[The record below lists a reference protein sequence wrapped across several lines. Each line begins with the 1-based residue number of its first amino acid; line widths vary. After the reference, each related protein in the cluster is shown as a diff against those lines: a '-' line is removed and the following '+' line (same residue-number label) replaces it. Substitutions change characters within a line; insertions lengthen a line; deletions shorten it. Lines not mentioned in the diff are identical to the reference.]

1 MNTGWMQGG
10 AKMTARQSSRWLN
23 LAFLGI
29 IAVAGCTRAEPREE
43 AREEAQP
50 VVAPKPVSEPGP
62 AANPVFAQVAAGE
75 AAPTTLADVAER
87 VVPAVVNISATRHVS
102 GGRGGNRLMQDP
114 LLREFFGQHG
124 MPDLPADREARSLGS
139 GVIVSADGVV
149 LTSAHVV
156 ENADQVEITLH
167 DEREVDAKVVGADA
181 RSDVAVLRI
190 QGDVKGLAHLA
201 LGDSSKMRLG
211 EVVLAVGNPFG
222 VGQTV
227 TMGIVSATGRSSL
240 GIVDYEDFIQTDAAI
255 NPGNSGGALVNMRG
269 ELVGINTAILSGSGG
284 SMGIGF
290 AIPTGMVGPIMKSL
304 LATGKVSRGYLGVAV
319 QEVDREL
326 AEALKLSEREGVLV
340 SSVVP
345 GSPADRAGM
354 KQGDL
359 IRTLDGR
366 EVQSATQ
373 FRNQV
378 AALAPGSQVRLE
390 VTRDGKPMPLS
401 AELGALEDQERPR
414 QPDQE
419 RAPAR

>member
-1 MNTGWMQGG
+1 
-10 AKMTARQSSRWLN
+10 MTARQSSRWLN

-29 IAVAGCTRAEPREE
+29 IAVAGCTRAEP
-43 AREEAQP
+43 REEAQP